1 MTAGTEIQP
10 RCMRTAQGKNTCTMT
25 GTSASAG
32 QTGTATP
39 CACHMTAT
47 TGLKSIRCLW
57 EEKSGM
63 HMMRQETCCPK
74 RMQIIFIG
82 IAIFI
87 VLLIFLKM
95 KYGIYGKND
104 FNNLFNQSKEEILKN
119 YGNPIEDKM
128 LNTRSERLTYDKI
141 DFIVSSSSPQKPD
154 SIRVTDPNIRFGIL
168 KIGVGSTRREVMLA
182 YGLKKTLKN
191 DKGNAYSV
199 QNGVYVTTF
208 YFNDNDRVYKIACGI
223 SI

>member
-1 MTAGTEIQP
+1 MENAMS
-10 RCMRTAQGKNTCTMT
+10 RRKGKK
-25 GTSASAG
+25 
-32 QTGTATP
+32 
-39 CACHMTAT
+39 
-47 TGLKSIRCLW
+47 L
-57 EEKSGM
+57 
-63 HMMRQETCCPK
+63 
-74 RMQIIFIG
+74 IIFIG

-87 VLLIFLKM
+87 VLLNFLKM

-141 DFIVSSSSPQKPD
+141 DSIVSSSSPQKPD

-199 QNGVYVTTF
+199 QNCVYVTTF

>member
-1 MTAGTEIQP
+1 MENAMS
-10 RCMRTAQGKNTCTMT
+10 RRKGKK
-25 GTSASAG
+25 
-32 QTGTATP
+32 
-39 CACHMTAT
+39 
-47 TGLKSIRCLW
+47 L
-57 EEKSGM
+57 
-63 HMMRQETCCPK
+63 
-74 RMQIIFIG
+74 IIFIG

-87 VLLIFLKM
+87 FLLIFLKM

>member
-1 MTAGTEIQP
+1 MLFQVLCGFEPIFY
-10 RCMRTAQGKNTCTMT
+10 
-25 GTSASAG
+25 
-32 QTGTATP
+32 
-39 CACHMTAT
+39 T
-47 TGLKSIRCLW
+47 THPN
-57 EEKSGM
+57 EE
-63 HMMRQETCCPK
+63 PK
-74 RMQIIFIG
+74 LIIFIG

>member
-1 MTAGTEIQP
+1 MENAMS
-10 RCMRTAQGKNTCTMT
+10 RRKGKK
-25 GTSASAG
+25 
-32 QTGTATP
+32 
-39 CACHMTAT
+39 
-47 TGLKSIRCLW
+47 L
-57 EEKSGM
+57 
-63 HMMRQETCCPK
+63 
-74 RMQIIFIG
+74 IIFIG

-199 QNGVYVTTF
+199 QNCVYVTTF

>member
-1 MTAGTEIQP
+1 MTQ
-10 RCMRTAQGKNTCTMT
+10 
-25 GTSASAG
+25 
-32 QTGTATP
+32 
-39 CACHMTAT
+39 
-47 TGLKSIRCLW
+47 
-57 EEKSGM
+57 
-63 HMMRQETCCPK
+63 
-74 RMQIIFIG
+74 
-82 IAIFI
+82 
-87 VLLIFLKM
+87 
-95 KYGIYGKND
+95 
-104 FNNLFNQSKEEILKN
+104 
-119 YGNPIEDKM
+119 
-128 LNTRSERLTYDKI
+128 I

-182 YGLKKTLKN
+182 YGIKKKLKN